1 MGVGP
6 AVVAVTGIVMLAW
19 SWGTW
24 PDVMV
29 DFGREL
35 YVAWRLAN
43 GQRLYADL
51 AYFNG
56 PLSPYVN
63 GLWFRLFGASLRT
76 LVAANIVVLALV
88 TTRFYRIIHDIARRL
103 VAAA

>member
-1 MGVGP
+1 GPLAIGVAALG
-6 AVVAVTGIVMLAW
+6 MLAW

-24 PDVMV
+24 PDVLV

-35 YVAWRLAN
+35 YVPWRLTA
-43 GQRLYADL
+43 GDVLYRDI

-63 GLWFRLFGASLRT
+63 AAWFALFGASLR
-76 LVAANIVVLALV
+76 VLALV
-88 TTRFYRIIHDIARRL
+88 NFAL
-103 VAAA
+103 VGVLLALLYALLTQVGSRMSATLA